1 MKKFLLVGVIF
12 FIIGAVAGF
21 GIGRFSQS
29 SQTGSDASSDPS
41 MKYDGEDRSVE
52 EVPPPSSSSS
62 DTSTTSNSLAVADQS
77 AGKNVVVGKVS
88 VATAG
93 WIVIHEDR
101 AGKPGNIL
109 GALRVD
115 PGTHSGLTVEL
126 LRDTS
131 AGQVYYAMLHSDN
144 GDKKFDHAV
153 DLPVQENG
161 SPVMTKFM
169 ATK

>member
-1 MKKFLLVGVIF
+1 MKKFLFVGVIF
-12 FIIGAVAGF
+12 FIMGAAVGL
-21 GIGRFSQS
+21 GMGRYFQS
-29 SQTGSDASSDPS
+29 SKTDSDANGDAL
-41 MKYDGEDRSVE
+41 MKYGEDQSVE
-52 EVPPPSSSSS
+52 EVLEDSLPSSE
-62 DTSTTSNSLAVADQS
+62 NKEGNLLMVADQS
-77 AGKNVVVGKVS
+77 AGKSVIVGKISAVRD
-88 VATAG
+88 G

-115 PGTHSGLTVEL
+115 QGTHSGLMVEL
-126 LRDTS
+126 LRDS
-131 AGQVYYAMLHSDN
+131 VGGQAYYAMLHSDN
-144 GDKKFDHAV
+144 GDKKFDYAA